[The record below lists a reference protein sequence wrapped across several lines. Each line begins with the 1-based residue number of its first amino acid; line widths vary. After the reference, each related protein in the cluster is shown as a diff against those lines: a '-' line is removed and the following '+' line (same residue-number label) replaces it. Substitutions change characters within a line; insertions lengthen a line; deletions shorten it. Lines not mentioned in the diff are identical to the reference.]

1 MNINNSLTRKEMDN
15 RVPRESL
22 KEQNLALCPRRNSS
36 PGNIMSLRANQSN
49 QSVKKIESRYKQRDL
64 VVKYRI
70 EKTGNWNKVPGEMQW
85 AQRAVQLMTY

>member
-1 MNINNSLTRKEMDN
+1 MVLAVCNLYRQPQKKLNRPCVMNINNSLTRKEMDN

-49 QSVKKIESRYKQRDL
+49 QSVKKIESRYK
-64 VVKYRI
+64 
-70 EKTGNWNKVPGEMQW
+70 
-85 AQRAVQLMTY
+85 